1 MSLSRRCGCCQ
12 HENGSVVKEGTFG
25 EIGMADDGRHGNFI
39 MRKRFVSNAG
49 VMFSKSDNQVRRD
62 SSVKVG
68 EDNTIWQSFH
78 GGN

>member
-1 MSLSRRCGCCQ
+1 
-12 HENGSVVKEGTFG
+12 VKEGTFG